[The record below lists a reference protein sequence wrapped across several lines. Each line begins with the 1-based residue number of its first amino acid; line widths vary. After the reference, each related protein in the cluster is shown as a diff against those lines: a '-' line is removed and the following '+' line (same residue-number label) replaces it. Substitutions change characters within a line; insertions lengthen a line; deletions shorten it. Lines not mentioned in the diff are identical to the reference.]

1 MEGKRIRGER
11 RRKGEEGRGNSE
23 DEEEN
28 ILQVYNIFF
37 TVFLDDSFEFRV
49 LKFAVER
56 GSVNKDYH

>member
-23 DEEEN
+23 DEKN

-37 TVFLDDSFEFRV
+37 TVYLDDSFEFWV

-56 GSVNKDYH
+56 DIYI

>member
-56 GSVNKDYH
+56 GSY